1 MRSKRITL
9 CAGAAVVAAFAPTA
23 WLAPLAVAADPGTGV
38 LLTPAAP
45 APGTDVRLRATG
57 CSGRTG
63 TATSAAFVSAARL
76 TAAGGGV
83 LTGDTRVTSGLA
95 PGTYAVEVACDGRDG
110 KVRGV
115 AQIMPRS
122 SATQG
127 AVPDLL
133 PNDVVQHLLPQDIEP
148 TIRVPQGILP
158 TGIVPT
164 GIIPTGIIPT
174 ALVPQ
179 DRPDAAEPGRDSGS
193 DEDSGDDHGS
203 GFASA
208 PADVP
213 ASPVAPVHAGGGGTV
228 LLATPDARAAGPGT
242 RQAVIGLVLAGVAAV
257 AVAILPRVRG
267 SARTVTRR
275 RDDRD

>member
-1 MRSKRITL
+1 MRITL

-23 WLAPLAVAADPGTGV
+23 WLAPLAFAADPGTGV

-45 APGTDVRLRATG
+45 APGTDVQLRATG

-63 TATSAAFVSAARL
+63 TATSSAFVSDARL
-76 TAAGGGV
+76 TAVGGGV

-95 PGTYAVEVACDGRDG
+95 PGTYTVEVDCDGGDG

-115 AQIMPRS
+115 AQIVPRS

-127 AVPDLL
+127 ALPDLL
-133 PNDVVQHLLPQDIEP
+133 PSDVVQHLLPQDIGP
-148 TIRVPQGILP
+148 TIRVPQGIVP

-164 GIIPTGIIPT
+164 GIIPT

-179 DRPDAAEPGRDSGS
+179 SRPAEEPGTDPGS
-193 DEDSGDDHGS
+193 DEDSGTDHGS
-203 GFASA
+203 GLVSA
-208 PADVP
+208 PPDVP

-275 RDDRD
+275 GDDRD

>member
-23 WLAPLAVAADPGTGV
+23 WLAPLAFAADPGTGV

-63 TATSAAFVSAARL
+63 TATSSAFVSDARL
-76 TAAGGGV
+76 TAVGGGV

-95 PGTYAVEVACDGRDG
+95 PGTYAVEVDCDGRGG

-115 AQIMPRS
+115 AQIVPRS

-133 PNDVVQHLLPQDIEP
+133 PNDIVQHLLPQDIGP
-148 TIRVPQGILP
+148 TIRVPQGIVP
-158 TGIVPT
+158 TGIV
-164 GIIPTGIIPT
+164 PTGIIPT

-179 DRPDAAEPGRDSGS
+179 DRPDAAEPGRDSAS
-193 DEDSGDDHGS
+193 DQDSATDHGS
-203 GFASA
+203 DFASA
-208 PADVP
+208 PAEIP

-275 RDDRD
+275 GDDRD